1 MTDALYIDLLITD
14 RDFTLNAGNEPDLC
28 NNRVSIGQDIVH
40 AIIESGLTTLLVAE
54 RSPTLRADVI
64 TQLVLLI
71 ESDERIIP
79 GTVNITEEST
89 KRLWATAE
97 TYDFGQVSRGINY
110 E

>member
-1 MTDALYIDLLITD
+1 MSDLLYIDLLITG
-14 RDFTLNAGNEPDLC
+14 RDLTLNAGNEPVLC
-28 NNRVSIGQDIVH
+28 NNRISIGQDIVH

-64 TQLVLLI
+64 TQLIMLI

-79 GTVNITEEST
+79 GTVSITEESA
-89 KRLWATAE
+89 KSLWATAE
-97 TYDFGQVSRGINY
+97 TYDFGKVSTGVNY